1 MPLRLGN
8 GRRHVAPVILLSG
21 YAFIAGIMLAIG
33 MLLTNMLDGSVGRW
47 DNHVNRWFV
56 TQRTGW
62 ANTVSSVASFMLDT
76 FPVIALAACVVLFL
90 VLLHHRRAA
99 LVLVFGLGLEITV
112 FLSVTFV
119 VARPRPDVPRLSSTP
134 STSSFPSGHTAAAVV
149 LYGGIALI
157 VHYCSRSGW
166 LRVVAWIAAVS
177 VVVIVGVARVYRGM
191 HHPSDVMVG
200 AAFGVSCLWVSVL
213 AVRAIPAR
221 DPARDAHEDTRAE
234 PRPQGTPREWEV
246 VA

>member
-1 MPLRLGN
+1 
-8 GRRHVAPVILLSG
+8 VITGFL
-21 YAFIAGIMLAIG
+21 LAIG
-33 MLLTNMLDGSVGRW
+33 LLLTHVLDGSVGRW

-62 ANTVSSVASFMLDT
+62 ANGVSSVASFMLDT
-76 FPVIALAACVVLFL
+76 VPVVAVAACAVLIL

-112 FLSVTFV
+112 FLSVTYP

-149 LYGGIALI
+149 LYGGIALVI
-157 VHYCSRSGW
+157 HYLSRRRPV
-166 LRVVAWIAAVS
+166 RVAAWGVAVS
-177 VVVIVGVARVYRGM
+177 IVLIVAVSRVYRGM
-191 HHPSDVMVG
+191 HHPSDVMIG
-200 AAFGVSCLWVSVL
+200 AVYGAGCLWVAVL
-213 AVRAIPAR
+213 AVRAIPAHEPSLEAH
-221 DPARDAHEDTRAE
+221 DARRAAPDSE
-234 PRPQGTPREWEV
+234 PTPRDRRAAEWEV